1 MRFCDGDLPGDGVG
15 RPLDDV
21 ALPLDGVF
29 LPLGGVVF
37 LPLGGLDSE
46 ALENPFP
53 EYGCGFGVWLLSDL
67 IKLLEPYD
75 GGGGAL
81 FLKPGGVFW

>member
-1 MRFCDGDLPGDGVG
+1 M
-15 RPLDDV
+15 
-21 ALPLDGVF
+21 ALPLGGVF

-46 ALENPFP
+46 ALPDPFP
-53 EYGCGFGVWLLSDL
+53 EYGGGFGVW
-67 IKLLEPYD
+67 LLEPYD

-81 FLKPGGVFW
+81 FLKPGGVFWRLFGGVVDLNL